1 MENIDKDKLK
11 NELITALYKS
21 GEVHRNV
28 KNLCSRFVPK
38 ETYIYED
45 IIQNGFLELS
55 RKPAEYIIKI
65 YNLPRSDGK
74 QLKNLEGL
82 IIRIIQLKTW
92 TRDAKADEY
101 VKNRWG
107 WELLAFSNLK
117 YGLEIST
124 QEGDRE

>member
-28 KNLCSRFVPK
+28 KNLCSRFVSPA
-38 ETYIYED
+38 TLIHED
-45 IIQNGFLELS
+45 ITQNGFLELS
-55 RKPAEYIIKI
+55 RKPADYILKI
-65 YNLPRSDGK
+65 YNLPRNDGK

-82 IIRIIQLKTW
+82 TIRIIQLKTW
-92 TRDAKADEY
+92 TRDAKAEEY

-107 WELLAFSNLK
+107 WELLSFSNLK
-117 YGLEIST
+117 YGLELTT
-124 QEGDRE
+124 QEGDRD